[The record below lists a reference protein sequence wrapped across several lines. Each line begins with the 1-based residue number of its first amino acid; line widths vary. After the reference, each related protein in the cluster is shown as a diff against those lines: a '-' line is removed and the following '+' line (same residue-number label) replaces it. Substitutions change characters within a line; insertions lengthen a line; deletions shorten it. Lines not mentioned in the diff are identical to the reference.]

1 MAIIYTYPETKALV
15 GDDLLVVSKYIDDT
29 RLVTNSITL
38 STLASY
44 LNSTNNGGTG
54 TNSYVTQWADGVNGI
69 LEDSPAFTFDGGA
82 GLKQFVL
89 SDGYRFVVDRDAATT
104 LGDPEY
110 AITQNGVAKTSF
122 GWDDDGGG
130 FGFLYNWAGKGFK
143 IGSTTLYPQF
153 EILTDATI
161 KNISNADFEF
171 EADIIDIA
179 GNVGNPGNLLSSLGT
194 GNGVQ
199 WVDKGSG
206 TTDYFVKF
214 TDGPNGVIGDV
225 PGVLEQAGEV
235 IFQQDVRFDDVV
247 HFDGGTVSS
256 FQNLEMLDGA
266 AVKFVDT
273 AGPTTDA
280 QLSSVAGSN
289 TLTVSGNAAFNDD
302 ATVDGVF
309 TAEDVVFFKGLDSYA
324 DDAAAAA
331 AGVAKD
337 TIYQTNGLGAA
348 PLDVAGILMVKQ

>member
-1 MAIIYTYPETKALV
+1 MAIIYTYPETKELV
-15 GDDLLVVSKYIDDT
+15 GKDLLVLSKWIDDT
-29 RLVTNSITL
+29 KLVTNSITL
-38 STLASY
+38 STLAKF
-44 LNSTNNGGTG
+44 LNSAPKMGNGTD
-54 TNSYVTQWADGVNGI
+54 SYVTQWADGPNGI

-89 SDGYRFVVDRDAATT
+89 SDGYRYVVDRAAATT
-104 LGDPEY
+104 VGDPEY

-179 GNVGNPGNLLSSLGT
+179 GNVGNPGNVLSSLGT

-206 TTDYFVKF
+206 TTNYIPLF
-214 TDGPNGVIGDV
+214 TNGPDGVIGDSIIKQN
-225 PGVLEQAGEV
+225 GVFEVEIEQSLLVDDAFEVMGES
-235 IFQQDVRFDDVV
+235 I
-247 HFDGGTVSS
+247 
-256 FQNLEMLDGA
+256 
-266 AVKFVDT
+266 
-273 AGPTTDA
+273 
-280 QLSSVAGSN
+280 
-289 TLTVSGNAAFNDD
+289 FNDD
-302 ATVDGVF
+302 VNV
-309 TAEDVVFFKGLDSYA
+309 TAEAFSAGSLSVTQTGIEITNQIELANIYFFRS
-324 DDAAAAA
+324 
-331 AGVAKD
+331 
-337 TIYQTNGLGAA
+337 Q
-348 PLDVAGILMVKQ
+348 

>member
-1 MAIIYTYPETKALV
+1 MAIIYTYPETKELV
-15 GDDLLVVSKYIDDT
+15 GKDLLVLSKWIDDT
-29 RLVTNSITL
+29 KLVTNSITL

-179 GNVGNPGNLLSSLGT
+179 GNVGNPGNVLSSLGT

-206 TTDYFVKF
+206 TTNYIPLF
-214 TDGPNGVIGDV
+214 TNGPDGVIGDSIIKQN
-225 PGVLEQAGEV
+225 GVFEVEVEQSLLVDDAFEVMGEA
-235 IFQQDVRFDDVV
+235 I
-247 HFDGGTVSS
+247 
-256 FQNLEMLDGA
+256 
-266 AVKFVDT
+266 
-273 AGPTTDA
+273 
-280 QLSSVAGSN
+280 
-289 TLTVSGNAAFNDD
+289 FNDD
-302 ATVDGVF
+302 VTVTGATFSAGSLSARQDAIEITNQIDASDGKVF
-309 TAEDVVFFKGLDSYA
+309 INGLPSFA
-324 DDAAAAA
+324 DDAAAGLGGIASSRL
-331 AGVAKD
+331 
-337 TIYQTNGLGAA
+337 YQTDGSGAA
-348 PLDVAGILMVKQ
+348 PLDVAGIVMIKQ

>member
-1 MAIIYTYPETKALV
+1 MAIIYTYPETKELV
-15 GDDLLVVSKYIDDT
+15 GKDLLVLSKWIDDT
-29 RLVTNSITL
+29 KLVTNSITL
-38 STLASY
+38 STLAKF
-44 LNSTNNGGTG
+44 LNSAPKMGNGTD
-54 TNSYVTQWADGVNGI
+54 SYVTQWADGPNGI

-89 SDGYRFVVDRDAATT
+89 SDGYRYVVDRDAATT
-104 LGDPEY
+104 VGDPEY

-179 GNVGNPGNLLSSLGT
+179 GNVGNPGNVLSSLGT

-206 TTDYFVKF
+206 TTNYIPLF
-214 TDGPNGVIGDV
+214 TNGPDGVIGDSIIKQN
-225 PGVLEQAGEV
+225 GVFEVEVEQSLLVDDAFEVMGEA
-235 IFQQDVRFDDVV
+235 I
-247 HFDGGTVSS
+247 
-256 FQNLEMLDGA
+256 
-266 AVKFVDT
+266 
-273 AGPTTDA
+273 
-280 QLSSVAGSN
+280 
-289 TLTVSGNAAFNDD
+289 FNDD
-302 ATVDGVF
+302 VTVTGATFSAGSLSARQDAIEITNQIDASDGKVF
-309 TAEDVVFFKGLDSYA
+309 INGLHSFA
-324 DDAAAAA
+324 DDAAAGLGGIASSRL
-331 AGVAKD
+331 
-337 TIYQTNGLGAA
+337 YQTDGSGAA
-348 PLDVAGILMVKQ
+348 PLDVAGIVMIKQ

>member
-1 MAIIYTYPETKALV
+1 MAIIYTYPETKELV
-15 GDDLLVVSKYIDDT
+15 GKDLLVLSKWIDDT
-29 RLVTNSITL
+29 KLVTNSITL
-38 STLASY
+38 STLAKF
-44 LNSTNNGGTG
+44 LNSAPKMGNGTD
-54 TNSYVTQWADGVNGI
+54 SYVTQWADGPNGI

-89 SDGYRFVVDRDAATT
+89 SDGYRYVVDRDAATT
-104 LGDPEY
+104 VGDPEY

-179 GNVGNPGNLLSSLGT
+179 GNVGNPGNVLSSLGT

-206 TTDYFVKF
+206 TTDYIPIF
-214 TDGPNGVIGDV
+214 TNGPNGVIGDSIIKQN
-225 PGVLEQAGEV
+225 GVFEVEVEQSLLVDDAFEVMGEA
-235 IFQQDVRFDDVV
+235 I
-247 HFDGGTVSS
+247 
-256 FQNLEMLDGA
+256 
-266 AVKFVDT
+266 
-273 AGPTTDA
+273 
-280 QLSSVAGSN
+280 
-289 TLTVSGNAAFNDD
+289 FNDD
-302 ATVDGVF
+302 VTVTGATFSAGSLSARQDAIEITNQIDASDGKVF
-309 TAEDVVFFKGLDSYA
+309 INGLPSFA
-324 DDAAAAA
+324 DDAAAGLGGIASSRL
-331 AGVAKD
+331 
-337 TIYQTNGLGAA
+337 YQTDGSGAA
-348 PLDVAGILMVKQ
+348 PLDVAGIVMIKQ

>member
-1 MAIIYTYPETKALV
+1 MAIIYTYPETKELV
-15 GDDLLVVSKYIDDT
+15 GKDLLVLSKWIDDT

-38 STLASY
+38 STLAKF
-44 LNSTNNGGTG
+44 LNSAPKMGNGTD
-54 TNSYVTQWADGVNGI
+54 SYVTQWADGPNGI

-179 GNVGNPGNLLSSLGT
+179 GNVGNPGNVLSSLGT

-206 TTDYFVKF
+206 TTNYIPLF
-214 TDGPNGVIGDV
+214 TNGPDGVIGDSIIKQN
-225 PGVLEQAGEV
+225 GVFEVEVEQSLLVDDAFEVMGEA
-235 IFQQDVRFDDVV
+235 I
-247 HFDGGTVSS
+247 
-256 FQNLEMLDGA
+256 
-266 AVKFVDT
+266 
-273 AGPTTDA
+273 
-280 QLSSVAGSN
+280 
-289 TLTVSGNAAFNDD
+289 FNDD
-302 ATVDGVF
+302 VTVTGATFSAGSLSARQDAIEITNQIDASDGKVF
-309 TAEDVVFFKGLDSYA
+309 INGLPSFA
-324 DDAAAAA
+324 DDAAAGLGGIASSRL
-331 AGVAKD
+331 
-337 TIYQTNGLGAA
+337 YQTDGSGAA
-348 PLDVAGILMVKQ
+348 PLDVAGIVMIKQ

>member
-1 MAIIYTYPETKALV
+1 MAIIYTYPETKELV
-15 GDDLLVVSKYIDDT
+15 GKDLLVLSKWIDDT
-29 RLVTNSITL
+29 KLVTNSITL
-38 STLASY
+38 STLAKF
-44 LNSTNNGGTG
+44 LNSAPKMGNGTD
-54 TNSYVTQWADGVNGI
+54 SYVTQWADGPNGI

-130 FGFLYNWAGKGFK
+130 YGFLYNWAGKGFK

-179 GNVGNPGNLLSSLGT
+179 GNVGNPGNVLSSLGT

-206 TTDYFVKF
+206 TTDYIPIF
-214 TDGPNGVIGDV
+214 TNGPNGVIGDSIIKQN
-225 PGVLEQAGEV
+225 GVFEVEVEQSLLVDDAFEVMGEA
-235 IFQQDVRFDDVV
+235 I
-247 HFDGGTVSS
+247 
-256 FQNLEMLDGA
+256 
-266 AVKFVDT
+266 
-273 AGPTTDA
+273 
-280 QLSSVAGSN
+280 
-289 TLTVSGNAAFNDD
+289 FNDD
-302 ATVDGVF
+302 VTVTGATFSAGSLSARQDAIEITNQIDASDGKVF
-309 TAEDVVFFKGLDSYA
+309 INGLPSFA
-324 DDAAAAA
+324 DDAAAGLGGIASSRL
-331 AGVAKD
+331 
-337 TIYQTNGLGAA
+337 YQTDGSGAA
-348 PLDVAGILMVKQ
+348 PLDVAGIVMIKQ

>member
-1 MAIIYTYPETKALV
+1 MAIIYTYPETKELV
-15 GDDLLVVSKYIDDT
+15 GKDLLVLSKWIDDT
-29 RLVTNSITL
+29 KLVTNSITL
-38 STLASY
+38 STLAKF
-44 LNSTNNGGTG
+44 LNSAPKMGNGTD
-54 TNSYVTQWADGVNGI
+54 SYVTQWADGPNGI

-89 SDGYRFVVDRDAATT
+89 SDGYRYVVDRDAATT
-104 LGDPEY
+104 VGDPEY

-179 GNVGNPGNLLSSLGT
+179 GNVGNPGNVLSSLGT

-206 TTDYFVKF
+206 TTNYIPLF
-214 TDGPNGVIGDV
+214 TNGPDGVIGDSIIKQN
-225 PGVLEQAGEV
+225 GVFEVEVEQSLLVDDAFEVMGEA
-235 IFQQDVRFDDVV
+235 I
-247 HFDGGTVSS
+247 
-256 FQNLEMLDGA
+256 
-266 AVKFVDT
+266 
-273 AGPTTDA
+273 
-280 QLSSVAGSN
+280 
-289 TLTVSGNAAFNDD
+289 FNDD
-302 ATVDGVF
+302 VTVTGATFSAGSLSARQDAIEITNQIDASDGKVF
-309 TAEDVVFFKGLDSYA
+309 INGLPSFA
-324 DDAAAAA
+324 DDAAAGLGGIASSRL
-331 AGVAKD
+331 
-337 TIYQTNGLGAA
+337 YQTDGSGAA
-348 PLDVAGILMVKQ
+348 PLDVAGIVMIKQ

>member
-1 MAIIYTYPETKALV
+1 MAIIYTYPETKELV
-15 GDDLLVVSKYIDDT
+15 GKDLLVLSKWIDDT
-29 RLVTNSITL
+29 KLVTNSITL
-38 STLASY
+38 STLAKF
-44 LNSTNNGGTG
+44 LNSAPKLGNGTD
-54 TNSYVTQWADGVNGI
+54 SFVTQWADGPNGI

-89 SDGYRFVVDRDAATT
+89 SDGYRYVVDRDAATT
-104 LGDPEY
+104 VGDPEY

-179 GNVGNPGNLLSSLGT
+179 GNVGNPGNVLSSLGA

-206 TTDYFVKF
+206 TTNYIPLF
-214 TDGPNGVIGDV
+214 TNGPDGVIGDSIIKQN
-225 PGVLEQAGEV
+225 GVFEVEVEQSLLVDDAFEVMGEA
-235 IFQQDVRFDDVV
+235 I
-247 HFDGGTVSS
+247 
-256 FQNLEMLDGA
+256 
-266 AVKFVDT
+266 
-273 AGPTTDA
+273 
-280 QLSSVAGSN
+280 
-289 TLTVSGNAAFNDD
+289 FNDD
-302 ATVDGVF
+302 VTVTGATFSAGSISARQDAIEITNQIDASDGKVF
-309 TAEDVVFFKGLDSYA
+309 INGLPSFA
-324 DDAAAAA
+324 DDAAA
-331 AGVAKD
+331 GVGGIASSRL
-337 TIYQTNGLGAA
+337 YQTDGSGAA
-348 PLDVAGILMVKQ
+348 PLDVAGIVMIKQ

>member
-89 SDGYRFVVDRDAATT
+89 TDGYRFVVDRDAATT

-153 EILTDATI
+153 EILTDATN

-179 GNVGNPGNLLSSLGT
+179 GNVGNPGNVLSSLGT

-199 WVDKGSG
+199 WADKGSG
-206 TTDYFVKF
+206 TTNYIPLF
-214 TDGPNGVIGDV
+214 TNGPDGVIGDSIIKQN
-225 PGVLEQAGEV
+225 GVFEVEVEQSLLVDDAFEVMGES
-235 IFQQDVRFDDVV
+235 I
-247 HFDGGTVSS
+247 
-256 FQNLEMLDGA
+256 
-266 AVKFVDT
+266 
-273 AGPTTDA
+273 
-280 QLSSVAGSN
+280 
-289 TLTVSGNAAFNDD
+289 FNDD
-302 ATVDGVF
+302 VTVTAAAFSAGSLSVTQTGIEITNQIDASDGKVF
-309 TAEDVVFFKGLDSYA
+309 INGLPSFA
-324 DDAAAAA
+324 DDAAAGLGGIASSRL
-331 AGVAKD
+331 
-337 TIYQTNGLGAA
+337 YQTDGSGAA
-348 PLDVAGILMVKQ
+348 PLNVAGIVMIKQ

>member
-1 MAIIYTYPETKALV
+1 MAIIYTYPETKELV
-15 GDDLLVVSKYIDDT
+15 GKDLLVLSKWIDDT
-29 RLVTNSITL
+29 KLVTNSITL
-38 STLASY
+38 STLAKF
-44 LNSTNNGGTG
+44 LNSAPKMGNGTD
-54 TNSYVTQWADGVNGI
+54 SYVTQWADGPNGI

-89 SDGYRFVVDRDAATT
+89 SDGYRYVVDRDAATT
-104 LGDPEY
+104 VGDPEY

-179 GNVGNPGNLLSSLGT
+179 GNVGNPGNVLSSLGT

-206 TTDYFVKF
+206 TTNYIPLF
-214 TDGPNGVIGDV
+214 TNGPDVVIGDSIIKQY
-225 PGVLEQAGEV
+225 GVFEVEVEQSLLVDDAFEVMGEA
-235 IFQQDVRFDDVV
+235 I
-247 HFDGGTVSS
+247 
-256 FQNLEMLDGA
+256 
-266 AVKFVDT
+266 
-273 AGPTTDA
+273 
-280 QLSSVAGSN
+280 
-289 TLTVSGNAAFNDD
+289 FNDD
-302 ATVDGVF
+302 VTVTGATFSAGSLSARQDAIEITNQIDASDGKVF
-309 TAEDVVFFKGLDSYA
+309 INGLPSFA
-324 DDAAAAA
+324 DDAAAGLGGIASSRL
-331 AGVAKD
+331 
-337 TIYQTNGLGAA
+337 YQTDGSGAA
-348 PLDVAGILMVKQ
+348 PLNVAGIVMIKQ

>member
-171 EADIIDIA
+171 EADIIDIS
-179 GNVGNPGNLLSSLGT
+179 GNVGNAGNVLSSLGT

-206 TTDYFVKF
+206 TTDYIPIF
-214 TDGPNGVIGDV
+214 TNGPDGVIGDSIIKQN
-225 PGVLEQAGEV
+225 GVFEVEIEQALLV
-235 IFQQDVRFDDVV
+235 DDVFEV
-247 HFDGGTVSS
+247 MGEAICNDGLQVINGLS
-256 FQNLEMLDGA
+256 
-266 AVKFVDT
+266 
-273 AGPTTDA
+273 AGC
-280 QLSSVAGSN
+280 LSSDAESIN
-289 TLTVSGNAAFNDD
+289 ITNDLD
-302 ATVDGVF
+302 PTDGKIF
-309 TAEDVVFFKGLDSYA
+309 ITGLPSFA
-324 DDAAAAA
+324 DDAAAGLGGIASNRL
-331 AGVAKD
+331 
-337 TIYQTNGLGAA
+337 YQTDGSGAA
-348 PLDVAGILMVKQ
+348 PLNVAGIVMIKQ

>member
-15 GDDLLVVSKYIDDT
+15 GDDLLVVSKYLDDT

-179 GNVGNPGNLLSSLGT
+179 GNVGNPGNVLSSLGT

-206 TTDYFVKF
+206 TTNYIPLF
-214 TDGPNGVIGDV
+214 TNGPDGVIGDSIIKQN
-225 PGVLEQAGEV
+225 GVFEVEVEQSLLVDDAFEVMGEA
-235 IFQQDVRFDDVV
+235 I
-247 HFDGGTVSS
+247 
-256 FQNLEMLDGA
+256 
-266 AVKFVDT
+266 
-273 AGPTTDA
+273 
-280 QLSSVAGSN
+280 
-289 TLTVSGNAAFNDD
+289 FNDD
-302 ATVDGVF
+302 VTVTGATFSAGSLSARQDAIEITNQIDASDGKVF
-309 TAEDVVFFKGLDSYA
+309 INGLPSFA
-324 DDAAAAA
+324 DDAAAGLGGIASSRL
-331 AGVAKD
+331 
-337 TIYQTNGLGAA
+337 YQTDGSGAA
-348 PLDVAGILMVKQ
+348 PLDVAGIVMIKQ

>member
-1 MAIIYTYPETKALV
+1 MAIIYTYPETKELV
-15 GDDLLVVSKYIDDT
+15 GKDLLVLSKWIDDT
-29 RLVTNSITL
+29 KLVTNSITL
-38 STLASY
+38 STLAKF
-44 LNSTNNGGTG
+44 LNSAPKMGNGTD
-54 TNSYVTQWADGVNGI
+54 SYVTQWADGPNGI

-89 SDGYRFVVDRDAATT
+89 SDGYRYVVDRDAATT
-104 LGDPEY
+104 VGDPEY

-179 GNVGNPGNLLSSLGT
+179 GNVGNPGNVLSSLGT

-206 TTDYFVKF
+206 TTNYIPLF
-214 TDGPNGVIGDV
+214 TNGPDGVIGDSIIKQN
-225 PGVLEQAGEV
+225 GVFEVEVEQSLLVDDAFEVMGEA
-235 IFQQDVRFDDVV
+235 I
-247 HFDGGTVSS
+247 
-256 FQNLEMLDGA
+256 
-266 AVKFVDT
+266 
-273 AGPTTDA
+273 
-280 QLSSVAGSN
+280 
-289 TLTVSGNAAFNDD
+289 FNDD
-302 ATVDGVF
+302 VTVTGAAFSAGSLSATQDAIEITNQIDASDGKVF
-309 TAEDVVFFKGLDSYA
+309 INGLPSFA
-324 DDAAAAA
+324 DDAAAGLGGIASSRL
-331 AGVAKD
+331 
-337 TIYQTNGLGAA
+337 YQTDGSGAA
-348 PLDVAGILMVKQ
+348 PLDVAGIVMIKQ

>member
-1 MAIIYTYPETKALV
+1 MAIIYTYPETKELV
-15 GDDLLVVSKYIDDT
+15 GKDLLVLSKWIDDT
-29 RLVTNSITL
+29 KLVTNSITL
-38 STLASY
+38 STLAKF
-44 LNSTNNGGTG
+44 LNSAPKMGNGTD
-54 TNSYVTQWADGVNGI
+54 SYVTQWADGPNGI

-130 FGFLYNWAGKGFK
+130 YGFLYNWAGKGFK

-179 GNVGNPGNLLSSLGT
+179 GNVGNPGNVLSSLGT

-206 TTDYFVKF
+206 TTNYIPLF
-214 TDGPNGVIGDV
+214 TNGPDGVIGDSIIKQN
-225 PGVLEQAGEV
+225 GVFEVEVEQSLLVDDAFEVMGEA
-235 IFQQDVRFDDVV
+235 I
-247 HFDGGTVSS
+247 
-256 FQNLEMLDGA
+256 
-266 AVKFVDT
+266 
-273 AGPTTDA
+273 
-280 QLSSVAGSN
+280 
-289 TLTVSGNAAFNDD
+289 FNDD
-302 ATVDGVF
+302 VTVTGATFSAGSLSARQDAIEITNQIDASDGKVF
-309 TAEDVVFFKGLDSYA
+309 INGLPSFA
-324 DDAAAAA
+324 DDAAAGLGGIASSRL
-331 AGVAKD
+331 
-337 TIYQTNGLGAA
+337 YQTDGSGAA
-348 PLDVAGILMVKQ
+348 PLDVAGIVMIKQ

>member
-15 GDDLLVVSKYIDDT
+15 GDDLLVVSKYLDDT

-89 SDGYRFVVDRDAATT
+89 SDGYRYVVDRDAATT
-104 LGDPEY
+104 VGDPEY

-179 GNVGNPGNLLSSLGT
+179 GNVGNPGNVLSSLGT

-206 TTDYFVKF
+206 TTNYIPLF
-214 TDGPNGVIGDV
+214 TNGPDGVIGDSIIKQN
-225 PGVLEQAGEV
+225 GVFEVEVEQSLLVDDAFEVMGES
-235 IFQQDVRFDDVV
+235 I
-247 HFDGGTVSS
+247 
-256 FQNLEMLDGA
+256 
-266 AVKFVDT
+266 
-273 AGPTTDA
+273 
-280 QLSSVAGSN
+280 
-289 TLTVSGNAAFNDD
+289 FNDD
-302 ATVDGVF
+302 VTVTAAAFSAGSLSVTQTGIEITNQIDASDGKVF
-309 TAEDVVFFKGLDSYA
+309 INGLPSFA
-324 DDAAAAA
+324 DDAAAGLGGIASSRL
-331 AGVAKD
+331 
-337 TIYQTNGLGAA
+337 YQTDGSGAA
-348 PLDVAGILMVKQ
+348 PLDVAGIVMIKQ

>member
-1 MAIIYTYPETKALV
+1 MAIIYTYPETKELV
-15 GDDLLVVSKYIDDT
+15 GKDLLVLSKWIDDT
-29 RLVTNSITL
+29 KLVTNSITL
-38 STLASY
+38 STLAKF
-44 LNSTNNGGTG
+44 LNSAPKMGNGTD
-54 TNSYVTQWADGVNGI
+54 SYVTQWADGPNGI

-89 SDGYRFVVDRDAATT
+89 SDGYRYVVDRDAATT
-104 LGDPEY
+104 VGDPEY

-179 GNVGNPGNLLSSLGT
+179 GNVGNPGNVLSSLGT

-206 TTDYFVKF
+206 TTNYIPLF
-214 TDGPNGVIGDV
+214 TNGPDGVIGDSIIKQN
-225 PGVLEQAGEV
+225 GVFEVEVEQSLLVDDAFEVMGEA
-235 IFQQDVRFDDVV
+235 IFNNDV
-247 HFDGGTVSS
+247 TVT
-256 FQNLEMLDGA
+256 GA
-266 AVKFVDT
+266 TF
-273 AGPTTDA
+273 
-280 QLSSVAGSN
+280 SAGS
-289 TLTVSGNAAFNDD
+289 LSARQD
-302 ATVDGVF
+302 AIEITNQIDASDGKVF
-309 TAEDVVFFKGLDSYA
+309 INGLPSFA
-324 DDAAAAA
+324 DDAAAGLGGIASSRL
-331 AGVAKD
+331 
-337 TIYQTNGLGAA
+337 YQTDGSGAA
-348 PLDVAGILMVKQ
+348 PLDVAGIVMIKQ

>member
-1 MAIIYTYPETKALV
+1 MAIIYTYPETKELV
-15 GDDLLVVSKYIDDT
+15 GKDLLVLSKLIDDT
-29 RLVTNSITL
+29 KLVTNSITL
-38 STLASY
+38 STLAKF
-44 LNSTNNGGTG
+44 LNSAPKMGNGTD
-54 TNSYVTQWADGVNGI
+54 SYVTQWADGPNGI

-89 SDGYRFVVDRDAATT
+89 SDGYRYVVDRDAATT
-104 LGDPEY
+104 VGDPEY

-179 GNVGNPGNLLSSLGT
+179 GNVGNPGNVLSSLGT

-206 TTDYFVKF
+206 TTNYIPLF
-214 TDGPNGVIGDV
+214 TNGPDGVIGDSIIKQN
-225 PGVLEQAGEV
+225 GVFEVEVEQSLLVDDAFEVMGEA
-235 IFQQDVRFDDVV
+235 I
-247 HFDGGTVSS
+247 
-256 FQNLEMLDGA
+256 
-266 AVKFVDT
+266 
-273 AGPTTDA
+273 
-280 QLSSVAGSN
+280 
-289 TLTVSGNAAFNDD
+289 FNDD
-302 ATVDGVF
+302 VTVTGATFSAGSLSARQDAIEITNQIDASDGKVF
-309 TAEDVVFFKGLDSYA
+309 INGLPSFA
-324 DDAAAAA
+324 DDAAAGLGGIASSRL
-331 AGVAKD
+331 
-337 TIYQTNGLGAA
+337 YQTDGSGAA
-348 PLDVAGILMVKQ
+348 PLDVAGIVMIKQ

>member
-1 MAIIYTYPETKALV
+1 MAIIYTYPETKELV
-15 GDDLLVVSKYIDDT
+15 GKDLLVLSKWIDDT
-29 RLVTNSITL
+29 KLVTNSITL
-38 STLASY
+38 STLAKF
-44 LNSTNNGGTG
+44 LNSAPKMGNGTD
-54 TNSYVTQWADGVNGI
+54 SYVTQWADGPNGI

-179 GNVGNPGNLLSSLGT
+179 GNVGNPGNVLSSLGT

-206 TTDYFVKF
+206 TTNYIPLF
-214 TDGPNGVIGDV
+214 TNGPDGVIGDSIIKQN
-225 PGVLEQAGEV
+225 GVFEVEVEQSLLVDDAFEVMGEA
-235 IFQQDVRFDDVV
+235 I
-247 HFDGGTVSS
+247 
-256 FQNLEMLDGA
+256 
-266 AVKFVDT
+266 
-273 AGPTTDA
+273 
-280 QLSSVAGSN
+280 
-289 TLTVSGNAAFNDD
+289 FNDD
-302 ATVDGVF
+302 VTVTGATFSAGSLSARQDAIEITNQIDASDGKVF
-309 TAEDVVFFKGLDSYA
+309 INGLPSFA
-324 DDAAAAA
+324 DDAAAGLGGIASSRL
-331 AGVAKD
+331 
-337 TIYQTNGLGAA
+337 YQTDGSGAA
-348 PLDVAGILMVKQ
+348 PLDVAGIVMIKQ

>member
-1 MAIIYTYPETKALV
+1 MAIIYTYPETKELV
-15 GDDLLVVSKYIDDT
+15 GKDLLVLSKWIDDT
-29 RLVTNSITL
+29 KLVTNSITL
-38 STLASY
+38 STLAKF
-44 LNSTNNGGTG
+44 LNSAPKMGNGTD
-54 TNSYVTQWADGVNGI
+54 SYVTQWADGPNGI

-89 SDGYRFVVDRDAATT
+89 SDGYWYVVDRDAATT

-110 AITQNGVAKTSF
+110 AITHNGVAKTSF

-179 GNVGNPGNLLSSLGT
+179 GNVGNPGNVLSSLCT

-206 TTDYFVKF
+206 TTNYIPLF
-214 TDGPNGVIGDV
+214 TNGPDGVIGDSIIKQN
-225 PGVLEQAGEV
+225 GVFEVEVEQSLLVDDAFEVMGEA
-235 IFQQDVRFDDVV
+235 I
-247 HFDGGTVSS
+247 
-256 FQNLEMLDGA
+256 
-266 AVKFVDT
+266 
-273 AGPTTDA
+273 
-280 QLSSVAGSN
+280 
-289 TLTVSGNAAFNDD
+289 FNDD
-302 ATVDGVF
+302 VTVTGATFSAGSLSARQDAIEITNQIDASDGKVF
-309 TAEDVVFFKGLDSYA
+309 INGLPSFA
-324 DDAAAAA
+324 DDAAAGLGGIASSRL
-331 AGVAKD
+331 
-337 TIYQTNGLGAA
+337 YQTDGSGAA
-348 PLDVAGILMVKQ
+348 PLDVAGIVMIKQ

>member
-1 MAIIYTYPETKALV
+1 MAIIYTYPETKELV
-15 GDDLLVVSKYIDDT
+15 GKDLLVLSKWIDDT
-29 RLVTNSITL
+29 KLVTNSITL
-38 STLASY
+38 STLAKF
-44 LNSTNNGGTG
+44 LNSAPKMGNGTD
-54 TNSYVTQWADGVNGI
+54 SYVTQWADGPNGI

-89 SDGYRFVVDRDAATT
+89 SDGYRYVVDRDAATT
-104 LGDPEY
+104 VGDPEY

-179 GNVGNPGNLLSSLGT
+179 GNVGNPGNVLSSLGT

-206 TTDYFVKF
+206 TTNYIPLF
-214 TDGPNGVIGDV
+214 TNGPDGVIGNSIIKQN
-225 PGVLEQAGEV
+225 GVFEVEVEQSLLVDDAFEVMGEA
-235 IFQQDVRFDDVV
+235 I
-247 HFDGGTVSS
+247 
-256 FQNLEMLDGA
+256 
-266 AVKFVDT
+266 
-273 AGPTTDA
+273 
-280 QLSSVAGSN
+280 
-289 TLTVSGNAAFNDD
+289 FNDD
-302 ATVDGVF
+302 VTVTGATFSAGSLSARQDAIEITNQIDASDGKVF
-309 TAEDVVFFKGLDSYA
+309 INGLPSFA
-324 DDAAAAA
+324 DDAAAGLGGIASSRL
-331 AGVAKD
+331 
-337 TIYQTNGLGAA
+337 YQTDGSGAA
-348 PLDVAGILMVKQ
+348 PLDVAGIVMIKQ

>member
-1 MAIIYTYPETKALV
+1 MAIIYTYPETKELV
-15 GDDLLVVSKYIDDT
+15 GKDLLVLSKWIDDT
-29 RLVTNSITL
+29 KLVTNSITL
-38 STLASY
+38 STLAKF
-44 LNSTNNGGTG
+44 LNSAPKMGNGTD
-54 TNSYVTQWADGVNGI
+54 SYVTQWADGPNGI

-89 SDGYRFVVDRDAATT
+89 SDGYRYVVDRDAATT
-104 LGDPEY
+104 VGDPEY

-179 GNVGNPGNLLSSLGT
+179 GNVGNPGNVLSSLGT

-206 TTDYFVKF
+206 TTNYIPLF
-214 TDGPNGVIGDV
+214 TNGPDGVIGDSIIKQN
-225 PGVLEQAGEV
+225 GVFEVEVEQSLLVDDAFEVMGEA
-235 IFQQDVRFDDVV
+235 IFNDVV
-247 HFDGGTVSS
+247 TVT
-256 FQNLEMLDGA
+256 GA
-266 AVKFVDT
+266 TF
-273 AGPTTDA
+273 
-280 QLSSVAGSN
+280 SAGS
-289 TLTVSGNAAFNDD
+289 LSARQD
-302 ATVDGVF
+302 AIEITNQIDASDGKVF
-309 TAEDVVFFKGLDSYA
+309 INGLPSFA
-324 DDAAAAA
+324 DDAAAGLGGIASSRL
-331 AGVAKD
+331 
-337 TIYQTNGLGAA
+337 YQTDGSGAA
-348 PLDVAGILMVKQ
+348 PLDVAGIVMIKQ

>member
-1 MAIIYTYPETKALV
+1 MAIIYTYPETKELV
-15 GDDLLVVSKYIDDT
+15 GKDLLVLSKWIDDT
-29 RLVTNSITL
+29 KLVTNSITL
-38 STLASY
+38 STLAKF
-44 LNSTNNGGTG
+44 LNSAPKMGNGTD
-54 TNSYVTQWADGVNGI
+54 SYVTQWADGPNGI

-89 SDGYRFVVDRDAATT
+89 SDGYRYVVDRDAATT
-104 LGDPEY
+104 VGDPEY

-179 GNVGNPGNLLSSLGT
+179 GNVGNPGNVLSSLGT

-206 TTDYFVKF
+206 TTNYIPLF
-214 TDGPNGVIGDV
+214 TNGPDGVIGDSIIKQN
-225 PGVLEQAGEV
+225 GVFEVEVEQSLLVDDAFEVMGEA
-235 IFQQDVRFDDVV
+235 I
-247 HFDGGTVSS
+247 
-256 FQNLEMLDGA
+256 
-266 AVKFVDT
+266 
-273 AGPTTDA
+273 
-280 QLSSVAGSN
+280 
-289 TLTVSGNAAFNDD
+289 FNDD
-302 ATVDGVF
+302 VTVTGATFSAGSLSARQDAIEITNQIDASDGKVF
-309 TAEDVVFFKGLDSYA
+309 INGLPSFA
-324 DDAAAAA
+324 DDAAAGLGGIASSRL
-331 AGVAKD
+331 
-337 TIYQTNGLGAA
+337 YQTDGSGAA
-348 PLDVAGILMVKQ
+348 PLNVAGIVMIKQ